1 MRQRVLR
8 SATWFLALAL
18 APGCAGREGAD
29 LSKADAA
36 VREAL
41 RRDGFVHVLVA
52 LVPPRARRDPAPDSA
67 HVTAAIAAAQDRVL
81 ADLDPADYRN
91 RQRYENIPALAGTLL
106 SERGLAA
113 LVAHPDVR
121 RVDPDRG
128 GGGIR

>member
-1 MRQRVLR
+1 MRRRALR
-8 SATWFLALAL
+8 SVFCCLVLAL
-18 APGCAGREGAD
+18 APGCAGREEAD
-29 LSKADAA
+29 LSKADAGI
-36 VREAL
+36 REAL

-52 LVPPRARRDPAPDSA
+52 LVPPRGHGDPAADSA
-67 HVTAAIAAAQDRVL
+67 HITAAIAAAQARVL

-91 RQRYENIPALAGTLL
+91 RQRYLNIPALAGTLL
-106 SERGLAA
+106 SERGLAV